1 LTQAVLIAA
10 SYVLG
15 AVPFGLLAARWW
27 KGIDLRE
34 HGSGNIGATNV
45 FRTVGRTAGTIV
57 FVLDVLKGFAPPTA
71 AALLGLEPAW
81 QVAAGLAAITG
92 HNASPFLGFKGGKG
106 VSTSLGVLFGVAWK
120 VGAAAWALW
129 AVLVL
134 FTGYISVGSI
144 AAAIALTPLT
154 LLLYPGDTARLLF
167 AVAAGAF
174 SIYKHRA
181 NIERL
186 RNGTEPSFRKRPAR
200 QRTDDER

>member
-1 LTQAVLIAA
+1 MTQAVLIAA

-15 AVPFGLLAARWW
+15 AVPFGLLVARWW

-57 FVLDVLKGFAPPTA
+57 FVLDVLKGFVPPTA
-71 AALLGLEPAW
+71 AALLGLAPAW

-134 FTGYISVGSI
+134 ATGFISVGSI

-154 LLLYPGDTARLLF
+154 LLFYPGDTARLLF
-167 AVAAGAF
+167 AIAAGAF

-186 RNGTEPSFRKRPAR
+186 RNGTEPSFRKRPVR